1 MMYEAPSMMYEAPSM
16 MYEAP
21 SMMYAYSCLDSV
33 LCGSLHAGI
42 VLALWNLTLFD
53 PDFGL
58 FYFIHFSHFILF
70 YFLSFWEYLCVLG
83 RPGSLFVVVGS

>member
-1 MMYEAPSMMYEAPSM
+1 M

-70 YFLSFWEYLCVLG
+70 SFFLGISLCPWKAWLSIRSRWVLNHE
-83 RPGSLFVVVGS
+83 F